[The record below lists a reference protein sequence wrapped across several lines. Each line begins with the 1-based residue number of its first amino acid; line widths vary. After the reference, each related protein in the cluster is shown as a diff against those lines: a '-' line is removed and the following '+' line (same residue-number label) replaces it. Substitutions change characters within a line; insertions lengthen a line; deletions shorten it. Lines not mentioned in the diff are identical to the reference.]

1 MKLQDTLKGACAA
14 AILAVVV
21 MSGNAY
27 GEAGHPQQEPV
38 VSKPVAAA
46 VPASPSAPAMT
57 ADDLSAY
64 LDGLIP
70 MQLKRENIAGATVIV
85 VKDGKVLVEKGYG
98 FANVE
103 KRTPVTPQ
111 TLFRPGSISKLF
123 TWTAVM
129 QQVEQ
134 GKIDLDRDINDY
146 LDFKIPATYPKPITM
161 RNLMTHTPG
170 FEEAIKDLIVTK
182 GSKPVSIGEFLKT
195 HMPQRVYPPGTT
207 PAYSN
212 YGATLAGYIVER
224 VSGMPFDD
232 YVEKNIFLPLGMTHT
247 SFRQPL
253 PAALQPL
260 MSSGYALGS
269 GEAKPYEIIAAEP
282 AGSLATSAED
292 ISHFM
297 LAHLQNGEYNG
308 AHILKPETVA
318 LMHSAQFG
326 VNPALPHMCL
336 GFYEQT
342 RNGHRMFGH
351 GGDTQYFHSDLFL
364 MPDQN
369 LGFFVSYNSGG
380 RGETEQRSNL
390 FNAFLDRYYPY
401 SIPAGVKQPNSEADA
416 KLVAGEYI
424 TSRRPVTNVLSFI
437 SFLENLKVTPGKDG
451 TIVIPQFKSID
462 QVPKT
467 WEEIGP
473 LLYREKNGQDLV
485 GFTKDADGRY
495 VLAMDYPFMV
505 WTKIGILDNK
515 IFNILVIV
523 LFSVVSL
530 LTVIL
535 WPVSAWIRK
544 HYDHPLQFE
553 PRERRLRVAIRL
565 IAAVDLLY
573 AICWLSI
580 LAASGGNPLFDSSF
594 DSTLRAVQIV
604 GWIGTLGT
612 LLILFAV
619 VKTWKA
625 PGEWWLSH
633 VGNIAIA
640 LSAVSFSWFLWH
652 WHLLHFSM
660 LY

>member
-1 MKLQDTLKGACAA
+1 MKFQYIAKGACAA
-14 AILAVVV
+14 AILAAVAV
-21 MSGNAY
+21 SGNVR
-27 GEAGHPQQEPV
+27 GEAAHPQQESV

-46 VPASPSAPAMT
+46 APASPSAPAMT

-64 LDGLIP
+64 LDGLVP

-98 FANVE
+98 FSDVE

-129 QQVEQ
+129 QQVEA

-170 FEEAIKDLIVTK
+170 FEEAVKDLIVTK
-182 GSKPVSIGEFLKT
+182 GAKPISIGEYLKT

-253 PAALQPL
+253 PAQLLPM

-269 GEAKPYEIIAAEP
+269 GDSKPYEVIAAEP
-282 AGSLATSAED
+282 AGSSATSAED

-297 LAHLQNGEYNG
+297 FAHLQDGEYNG
-308 AHILKPETVA
+308 VHILKPETVA
-318 LMHSAQFG
+318 LMHSAQFA
-326 VNPALPHMCL
+326 VDPALPHMCL

-380 RGETEQRSNL
+380 RGETEQRQNL

-401 SIPAGVKQPNSEADA
+401 SIPAGVKQPNPDADA

-424 TSRRPVTNVLSFI
+424 TSRRPVTNILSFI
-437 SFLENLKVTPGKDG
+437 SFLENVKVTPGKDG
-451 TIVIPQFKSID
+451 TIVIPQFKGIN
-462 QVPKT
+462 QVPKK

-495 VLAMDYPFMV
+495 VLSMDYPFMD
-505 WTKIGILDNK
+505 WTRIGVLDSKN
-515 IFNILVIV
+515 FNIFLVVLVIGV
-523 LFSVVSL
+523 FF
-530 LTVIL
+530 LTVIF
-535 WPVSAWIRK
+535 WPISAWIRK
-544 HYDHPLQFE
+544 HYNHPLQAE
-553 PRERRLRVAIRL
+553 PRECRLRLAIRL
-565 IAAVDLLY
+565 IAAIDLIY
-573 AICWLSI
+573 SVCWFSI
-580 LAASGGNPLFDSSF
+580 LIASGGSPLFDSSF
-594 DSTLRAVQIV
+594 DGTLRAVQIV
-604 GWIGTLGT
+604 GWIGSLGT
-612 LLILFAV
+612 LLILLAV

-652 WHLLHFSM
+652 WHLLHFSL